1 MFLVWK
7 NEISKG
13 HIEFKFNFTV
23 YYRIIFIVIA
33 VGITFGLTP
42 TIAAVE
48 DPISVSTSKDIY
60 HEGEIIVVFG
70 KITAMVNELPVTI
83 QLYHED
89 SLIAVDQVEI
99 ALDGTFATDFRAK
112 GNFWKEDGTYIVR
125 AFYTPEKIAEKTFQF
140 FKKPSDRTSSL
151 FPVDIPN
158 SGSFDLGYSIIGG
171 EVRDIILN
179 QDNYSLLTEINA
191 DSNGNIVLKLPRE
204 NIEAKTSDGADEI
217 FIVLISKTGL
227 DSEDFSEVQIEE
239 IETGIDFRTV
249 RIQFEEN
256 DRWIEI
262 IGTFVIPEFGPI
274 VVLVLGISIIAII
287 AVTSKSRL
295 SLMPN
300 L

>member
-1 MFLVWK
+1 M
-7 NEISKG
+7 
-13 HIEFKFNFTV
+13 

-48 DPISVSTSKDIY
+48 DPISVSTSRDIY
-60 HEGEIIVVFG
+60 YENDIIIVFG
-70 KITAMVNELPVTI
+70 KVTSILNELPVTI

-89 SLIAVDQVEI
+89 NLIAVDQVEI

-140 FKKPSDRTSSL
+140 FKKLSGGTSSL

-179 QDNYSLLTEINA
+179 QDNYSLLIEFNA
-191 DSNGNIVLKLPRE
+191 ESNGNIVLKLPRE
-204 NIEAKTSDGADEI
+204 NIESKTNDGMDEI
-217 FIVLISKTGL
+217 FIILISKTGL
-227 DSEDFSEVQIEE
+227 DSEDFVEVQFEE
-239 IETGIDFRTV
+239 IETGPDFRTV
-249 RIQFEEN
+249 RIQFEED
-256 DRWIEI
+256 DRWIKV
-262 IGTFVIPEFGPI
+262 IGTYVIPEFGTI
-274 VVLVLGISIIAII
+274 VTMILLI
-287 AVTSKSRL
+287 AVTTTIVMYKSKFSIKY
-295 SLMPN
+295 N
-300 L
+300 

>member
-1 MFLVWK
+1 M
-7 NEISKG
+7 
-13 HIEFKFNFTV
+13 

-48 DPISVSTSKDIY
+48 DPISVSTSRDIY
-60 HEGEIIVVFG
+60 YEDDIIIVFG
-70 KITAMVNELPVTI
+70 KVTSILNELPVTI

-140 FKKPSDRTSSL
+140 FKKLSGGTSSL

-158 SGSFDLGYSIIGG
+158 SGSFELGYSIIGG

-179 QDNYSLLTEINA
+179 QDNYSLLIEFNA
-191 DSNGNIVLKLPRE
+191 DSNGNVVLKLPRE
-204 NIEAKTSDGADEI
+204 NIESKTNDGVDEI
-217 FIVLISKTGL
+217 FIILISKTGL
-227 DSEDFSEVQIEE
+227 DSEDFVEVQFEE
-239 IETGIDFRTV
+239 IETGPDFRTV
-249 RIQFEEN
+249 RIQFEED
-256 DRWIEI
+256 DRWIKV
-262 IGTFVIPEFGPI
+262 IGTYVIPEFGTI
-274 VVLVLGISIIAII
+274 VTMILLI
-287 AVTSKSRL
+287 AVTTTIVMYKSKFSIKY
-295 SLMPN
+295 N
-300 L
+300 

>member
-7 NEISKG
+7 SEISKG

-48 DPISVSTSKDIY
+48 DPISVSTSRDIY
-60 HEGEIIVVFG
+60 YEDDIIIVFG
-70 KITAMVNELPVTI
+70 KVTSILNELPVTI

-140 FKKPSDRTSSL
+140 FKKLSGGTSSL

-179 QDNYSLLTEINA
+179 QDNYSLLIEFNA
-191 DSNGNIVLKLPRE
+191 ESNGNIVLKLPRE
-204 NIEAKTSDGADEI
+204 NIESKTNDGVDEI
-217 FIVLISKTGL
+217 FIILISKTGL
-227 DSEDFSEVQIEE
+227 DSEDFVEVQFEE
-239 IETGIDFRTV
+239 IETGPDFRTV
-249 RIQFEEN
+249 RIQFEED
-256 DRWIEI
+256 DRWIKV
-262 IGTFVIPEFGPI
+262 IGTYVIPEFGTI
-274 VVLVLGISIIAII
+274 VTMILLI
-287 AVTSKSRL
+287 AVTTTIVMYKSKFSIKY
-295 SLMPN
+295 N
-300 L
+300 

>member
-7 NEISKG
+7 SEISKG

-48 DPISVSTSKDIY
+48 DPISVSTSRDIY
-60 HEGEIIVVFG
+60 YEDDIIIVFG
-70 KITAMVNELPVTI
+70 KVTSILNELPVTI

-140 FKKPSDRTSSL
+140 FKKLSGGTSSL

-158 SGSFDLGYSIIGG
+158 SGSFEVGYSIIGG

-204 NIEAKTSDGADEI
+204 NIESKTNDGMDEI
-217 FIVLISKTGL
+217 FIILISKTGL
-227 DSEDFSEVQIEE
+227 DSEDFVEVQFEE
-239 IETGIDFRTV
+239 IETGPDFRTV
-249 RIQFEEN
+249 RIQFEED
-256 DRWIEI
+256 DRWIKI
-262 IGTFVIPEFGPI
+262 VGTYVIPEFGTI
-274 VVLVLGISIIAII
+274 VTMILLI
-287 AVTSKSRL
+287 AVTTTIVMYKSKFSIKY
-295 SLMPN
+295 N
-300 L
+300 

>member
-7 NEISKG
+7 SEISKG

-48 DPISVSTSKDIY
+48 DPISVSTSRDIY
-60 HEGEIIVVFG
+60 YENDIIIVFG
-70 KITAMVNELPVTI
+70 KVTSILNELPVTI

-89 SLIAVDQVEI
+89 NLIAVDQVKI

-140 FKKPSDRTSSL
+140 FKKLSGGTSSL

-179 QDNYSLLTEINA
+179 QDNYSLLIEINA
-191 DSNGNIVLKLPRE
+191 DSNGNLVLKLPRE
-204 NIEAKTSDGADEI
+204 NIESKTNDGMDEI
-217 FIVLISKTGL
+217 FIILISKTGL
-227 DSEDFSEVQIEE
+227 DSENFTEVQFEE
-239 IETGIDFRTV
+239 IETGPDFRTV
-249 RIQFEEN
+249 RIQFEED
-256 DRWIEI
+256 DRWIKI
-262 IGTFVIPEFGPI
+262 VGTYVIPEFGTI
-274 VVLVLGISIIAII
+274 VTMILLI
-287 AVTSKSRL
+287 AVTTTIVMYKSKFSIKY
-295 SLMPN
+295 N
-300 L
+300 

>member
-1 MFLVWK
+1 M
-7 NEISKG
+7 
-13 HIEFKFNFTV
+13 

-42 TIAAVE
+42 SIAAVE
-48 DPISVSTSKDIY
+48 DPISVSTSRDIY
-60 HEGEIIVVFG
+60 YEDDIIIVFG
-70 KITAMVNELPVTI
+70 KVTSILNELPVTI

-140 FKKPSDRTSSL
+140 FKKLSGGTSSL

-204 NIEAKTSDGADEI
+204 NIESKTNDGVDEI
-217 FIVLISKTGL
+217 FIILISKTGL
-227 DSEDFSEVQIEE
+227 DSEDFVEVQFEE
-239 IETGIDFRTV
+239 IETGPDFRTV
-249 RIQFEEN
+249 RIQFEED
-256 DRWIEI
+256 DRWIKV
-262 IGTFVIPEFGPI
+262 IGTYVIPEFGTI
-274 VVLVLGISIIAII
+274 VTMILLI
-287 AVTSKSRL
+287 AVTTTIVMYKSKFSIKY
-295 SLMPN
+295 N
-300 L
+300 

>member
-1 MFLVWK
+1 M
-7 NEISKG
+7 
-13 HIEFKFNFTV
+13 

-42 TIAAVE
+42 SIAAVE
-48 DPISVSTSKDIY
+48 DPISVSTSRDIY
-60 HEGEIIVVFG
+60 YEDDIIIVFG
-70 KITAMVNELPVTI
+70 KVTSILNELPVTI

-140 FKKPSDRTSSL
+140 FKKPSGGTSSL

-204 NIEAKTSDGADEI
+204 NIESKTNDGVDEI
-217 FIVLISKTGL
+217 FIILISKTGL
-227 DSEDFSEVQIEE
+227 DSEDFVEVQFEE
-239 IETGIDFRTV
+239 IETGPDFRTV
-249 RIQFEEN
+249 RIQFEED
-256 DRWIEI
+256 DRWIKV
-262 IGTFVIPEFGPI
+262 IGTYVIPEFGTI
-274 VVLVLGISIIAII
+274 VTMILLI
-287 AVTSKSRL
+287 AVTTTIVMYKSKFSIKY
-295 SLMPN
+295 N
-300 L
+300 

>member
-1 MFLVWK
+1 M
-7 NEISKG
+7 
-13 HIEFKFNFTV
+13 

-48 DPISVSTSKDIY
+48 DPISVSTSRDIY
-60 HEGEIIVVFG
+60 YENDIIIVFG
-70 KITAMVNELPVTI
+70 KVTSILNELPVTI

-140 FKKPSDRTSSL
+140 FKKLSGGTSSL

-158 SGSFDLGYSIIGG
+158 SGSFEVGYSIIGG

-179 QDNYSLLTEINA
+179 QDNYSILTEIDA

-204 NIEAKTSDGADEI
+204 NIESKTNDGMDEI
-217 FIVLISKTGL
+217 FIILISKTGL
-227 DSEDFSEVQIEE
+227 DSEDFVEVQFEE
-239 IETGIDFRTV
+239 IETGPDFRTV
-249 RIQFEEN
+249 RIQFEED
-256 DRWIEI
+256 DRWIKV
-262 IGTFVIPEFGPI
+262 IGTYVIPEFGTI
-274 VVLVLGISIIAII
+274 VTMILLI
-287 AVTSKSRL
+287 AVTTTIVMYKSKFSIKY
-295 SLMPN
+295 N
-300 L
+300 

>member
-48 DPISVSTSKDIY
+48 DPISVSTSRDIY
-60 HEGEIIVVFG
+60 YEDDIIIVFG
-70 KITAMVNELPVTI
+70 KVTSILNELPVTI

-140 FKKPSDRTSSL
+140 FKKLSGGTSSL

-204 NIEAKTSDGADEI
+204 NIESKTNDGVDEI
-217 FIVLISKTGL
+217 FIILISKTGL
-227 DSEDFSEVQIEE
+227 DSEDFVEVQFEE
-239 IETGIDFRTV
+239 IETGPDFRTV
-249 RIQFEEN
+249 RIQFEED
-256 DRWIEI
+256 DRWIKV
-262 IGTFVIPEFGPI
+262 IGTYVIPEFGTMVTMI
-274 VVLVLGISIIAII
+274 LLIAITTTI
-287 AVTSKSRL
+287 VMYKSKFSIKY
-295 SLMPN
+295 N
-300 L
+300 

>member
-1 MFLVWK
+1 LFLVWK
-7 NEISKG
+7 SEISKG

-48 DPISVSTSKDIY
+48 DPISVSTSRDIY
-60 HEGEIIVVFG
+60 YENDIIIVFG
-70 KITAMVNELPVTI
+70 KVTSILNELPVTI

-140 FKKPSDRTSSL
+140 FKKPSGGTSSL

-171 EVRDIILN
+171 EIRDIILN
-179 QDNYSLLTEINA
+179 QDNYSLLIEFNA
-191 DSNGNIVLKLPRE
+191 ESNGNVVLKLPRE
-204 NIEAKTSDGADEI
+204 DIESKTNDGVDEI
-217 FIVLISKTGL
+217 FIILISKTGL
-227 DSEDFSEVQIEE
+227 DSEDFTEVQFEE
-239 IETGIDFRTV
+239 IETGPDFRTV
-249 RIQFEEN
+249 RIQFEED
-256 DRWIEI
+256 DRWIKV
-262 IGTFVIPEFGPI
+262 IGTYVIPEFGTI
-274 VVLVLGISIIAII
+274 VTMILLI
-287 AVTSKSRL
+287 AVTTTIVMYKSKFSIKY
-295 SLMPN
+295 N
-300 L
+300 

>member
-1 MFLVWK
+1 M
-7 NEISKG
+7 
-13 HIEFKFNFTV
+13 

-48 DPISVSTSKDIY
+48 DPISVSTSRDIY
-60 HEGEIIVVFG
+60 YEDDIIIVFG
-70 KITAMVNELPVTI
+70 KVTSILNELPVTI

-140 FKKPSDRTSSL
+140 FKKLSGGTSSL

-179 QDNYSLLTEINA
+179 QDNYSLLIEFNA

-204 NIEAKTSDGADEI
+204 NIESKTNDGMDEI
-217 FIVLISKTGL
+217 FIILISKTGL
-227 DSEDFSEVQIEE
+227 DSEDFVEVQFEE
-239 IETGIDFRTV
+239 IETGPDFRTV
-249 RIQFEEN
+249 RIQFEED
-256 DRWIEI
+256 DRWIKI
-262 IGTFVIPEFGPI
+262 VGTYVIPEFGTI
-274 VVLVLGISIIAII
+274 VTMILLI
-287 AVTSKSRL
+287 AVTTTIVMYKSKFSIKY
-295 SLMPN
+295 N
-300 L
+300 

>member
-7 NEISKG
+7 SEISKG

-48 DPISVSTSKDIY
+48 DPISVSTSRDIY
-60 HEGEIIVVFG
+60 YENDIIIVFG
-70 KITAMVNELPVTI
+70 KVTSILNELPVTI

-89 SLIAVDQVEI
+89 NLIAVDQVEI

-140 FKKPSDRTSSL
+140 FKKLSGGTSSL

-179 QDNYSLLTEINA
+179 QDNYSLLIEINA

-204 NIEAKTSDGADEI
+204 NIESKTNDGVDEI
-217 FIVLISKTGL
+217 FIILISKTGL
-227 DSEDFSEVQIEE
+227 DSEDFVEVQFEE
-239 IETGIDFRTV
+239 IETGPDFRTV
-249 RIQFEEN
+249 RIQFEDD
-256 DRWIEI
+256 DRWIKV
-262 IGTFVIPEFGPI
+262 IGTYVIPEFGTI
-274 VVLVLGISIIAII
+274 VTMILLI
-287 AVTSKSRL
+287 AVTTTIVMYKSKFSIKY
-295 SLMPN
+295 N
-300 L
+300 

>member
-7 NEISKG
+7 SEISKG

-42 TIAAVE
+42 SIAAVE
-48 DPISVSTSKDIY
+48 DPISVSTSRDIY
-60 HEGEIIVVFG
+60 YENDIIIVFG
-70 KITAMVNELPVTI
+70 KVTSILNELPVTI

-140 FKKPSDRTSSL
+140 FKKLSGGTSSL

-158 SGSFDLGYSIIGG
+158 SGSFDVGYSIIGG

-179 QDNYSLLTEINA
+179 QDNYSILTEINA
-191 DSNGNIVLKLPRE
+191 DSNGNLVLKLPRE
-204 NIEAKTSDGADEI
+204 NIESKTNDGMDEI
-217 FIVLISKTGL
+217 FIILISKTGL
-227 DSEDFSEVQIEE
+227 DSEDFVEVQFEE
-239 IETGIDFRTV
+239 IETGPDFRTV
-249 RIQFEEN
+249 RIQFEED
-256 DRWIEI
+256 DRWIKV
-262 IGTFVIPEFGPI
+262 IGTYVIPEFGTI
-274 VVLVLGISIIAII
+274 VTMILLI
-287 AVTSKSRL
+287 AVTTTIVMYKSKFSIKY
-295 SLMPN
+295 N
-300 L
+300 

>member
-1 MFLVWK
+1 M
-7 NEISKG
+7 
-13 HIEFKFNFTV
+13 

-48 DPISVSTSKDIY
+48 DPISVSTSRDIY
-60 HEGEIIVVFG
+60 YEDDIIIVFG
-70 KITAMVNELPVTI
+70 KVTSILNELPVTI

-140 FKKPSDRTSSL
+140 FKKLSGGTSSL

-204 NIEAKTSDGADEI
+204 NIESKTNDGMDEI
-217 FIVLISKTGL
+217 FIILISKTGL
-227 DSEDFSEVQIEE
+227 DSEDFVEVQFEE
-239 IETGIDFRTV
+239 IETGPDFRTV
-249 RIQFEEN
+249 RIQFEED
-256 DRWIEI
+256 DRWIKI
-262 IGTFVIPEFGPI
+262 IGTYVIPEFGTI
-274 VVLVLGISIIAII
+274 VTMILLI
-287 AVTSKSRL
+287 AVTTTIVMYKSKFSIKY
-295 SLMPN
+295 N
-300 L
+300 

>member
-1 MFLVWK
+1 
-7 NEISKG
+7 
-13 HIEFKFNFTV
+13 V

-48 DPISVSTSKDIY
+48 DPISVSTSRDIY
-60 HEGEIIVVFG
+60 YENDIIIVFG
-70 KITAMVNELPVTI
+70 KVTSILNELPVTI

-140 FKKPSDRTSSL
+140 FKKLSGGTSSL

-179 QDNYSLLTEINA
+179 QDNYSLLIEFNA
-191 DSNGNIVLKLPRE
+191 ESNGNIVLKLPRE
-204 NIEAKTSDGADEI
+204 NIESKTNDGVDEI
-217 FIVLISKTGL
+217 FIILISKTGL
-227 DSEDFSEVQIEE
+227 DSEDFVEVQFEE
-239 IETGIDFRTV
+239 IETGPDFRTV
-249 RIQFEEN
+249 RIQFEED
-256 DRWIEI
+256 DRWIKI
-262 IGTFVIPEFGPI
+262 VGTYVIPEFGTI
-274 VVLVLGISIIAII
+274 VTMILLI
-287 AVTSKSRL
+287 AVTTTIVMYKSKFSIKY
-295 SLMPN
+295 N
-300 L
+300 

>member
-1 MFLVWK
+1 M
-7 NEISKG
+7 
-13 HIEFKFNFTV
+13 

-48 DPISVSTSKDIY
+48 DPISVSTSRDIY
-60 HEGEIIVVFG
+60 YENDIIIVFG
-70 KITAMVNELPVTI
+70 KVTSILNELPVTI

-140 FKKPSDRTSSL
+140 FKKLSGGTSSL

-158 SGSFDLGYSIIGG
+158 SGSFELGYSIIGG

-179 QDNYSLLTEINA
+179 QDNYSLLIEINA

-204 NIEAKTSDGADEI
+204 NIESKTNDGMDEI
-217 FIVLISKTGL
+217 FIILISKTGL
-227 DSEDFSEVQIEE
+227 DSEDFVEVQFEE
-239 IETGIDFRTV
+239 IETGPDFRTV
-249 RIQFEEN
+249 RIQFEED
-256 DRWIEI
+256 DRWIKI
-262 IGTFVIPEFGPI
+262 VGTYVIPEFGTI
-274 VVLVLGISIIAII
+274 VTMILLI
-287 AVTSKSRL
+287 AVTTTIVMYKSKFSIKY
-295 SLMPN
+295 N
-300 L
+300 

>member
-7 NEISKG
+7 SEISKG

-48 DPISVSTSKDIY
+48 DPISVSTSRDIY
-60 HEGEIIVVFG
+60 YENDIIIVFG
-70 KITAMVNELPVTI
+70 KVTSILNELPVTI

-140 FKKPSDRTSSL
+140 FKKLSGGTSSL

-204 NIEAKTSDGADEI
+204 NIESKTNDGMDEI
-217 FIVLISKTGL
+217 FIILISKTGL
-227 DSEDFSEVQIEE
+227 DSEDFVEVQFEE
-239 IETGIDFRTV
+239 IETGPDFRTV
-249 RIQFEEN
+249 RIQFEED
-256 DRWIEI
+256 DRWIKI
-262 IGTFVIPEFGPI
+262 IGTYVIPEFGTI
-274 VVLVLGISIIAII
+274 VTMILLI
-287 AVTSKSRL
+287 AVTTTIVMYKSKFSIKY
-295 SLMPN
+295 N
-300 L
+300 

>member
-7 NEISKG
+7 SEISKG

-42 TIAAVE
+42 SIAAVE
-48 DPISVSTSKDIY
+48 DPISVSTSRDIY
-60 HEGEIIVVFG
+60 YENDIIIVFG
-70 KITAMVNELPVTI
+70 KVTSILNELPVTI

-89 SLIAVDQVEI
+89 NLIAVDQVEI

-140 FKKPSDRTSSL
+140 FKKLSGGTSSL

-158 SGSFDLGYSIIGG
+158 SGSFEVGYSIIGG

-179 QDNYSLLTEINA
+179 QDNYSILTEINA
-191 DSNGNIVLKLPRE
+191 DSNGNLVLKLPRE
-204 NIEAKTSDGADEI
+204 NIESKTSDGMDEI
-217 FIVLISKTGL
+217 FIILISKTGL
-227 DSEDFSEVQIEE
+227 DSENFVEVQFEE
-239 IETGIDFRTV
+239 IETGPDFRTV
-249 RIQFEEN
+249 RIQFEED
-256 DRWIEI
+256 DRWIKV
-262 IGTFVIPEFGPI
+262 IGTYVIPEFGTI
-274 VVLVLGISIIAII
+274 VTMILLI
-287 AVTSKSRL
+287 AVTTTIVMYKSKFSIKY
-295 SLMPN
+295 N
-300 L
+300 

>member
-1 MFLVWK
+1 M
-7 NEISKG
+7 
-13 HIEFKFNFTV
+13 

-48 DPISVSTSKDIY
+48 DPISVSTSRDIY
-60 HEGEIIVVFG
+60 YENDIIIVFG
-70 KITAMVNELPVTI
+70 KVTSILNELPVTI

-140 FKKPSDRTSSL
+140 FKKLSGGTSSL

-179 QDNYSLLTEINA
+179 QDNYSILIEINA
-191 DSNGNIVLKLPRE
+191 DSNGNLVLKLPRE
-204 NIEAKTSDGADEI
+204 NIESKTNDGMDEI
-217 FIVLISKTGL
+217 FIILISKTGL
-227 DSEDFSEVQIEE
+227 DSEDFVEVQFEE
-239 IETGIDFRTV
+239 IETGPDFRTV
-249 RIQFEEN
+249 RIQFEED
-256 DRWIEI
+256 DRWIKI
-262 IGTFVIPEFGPI
+262 IGTYVIPEFGTI
-274 VVLVLGISIIAII
+274 VTMILLI
-287 AVTSKSRL
+287 AVTTTIVMYKSKFSIKY
-295 SLMPN
+295 N
-300 L
+300 

>member
-7 NEISKG
+7 SEISKG

-48 DPISVSTSKDIY
+48 DPISVSTSRDIY
-60 HEGEIIVVFG
+60 YEDDIIIVFG
-70 KITAMVNELPVTI
+70 KVTSILNELPVTI

-140 FKKPSDRTSSL
+140 FKKLSGGTSSL

-158 SGSFDLGYSIIGG
+158 SGSFEVGYSIIGG

-179 QDNYSLLTEINA
+179 QDNYSILTEINA
-191 DSNGNIVLKLPRE
+191 DSNGNLVLKLPRE
-204 NIEAKTSDGADEI
+204 NIESKTNDGMDEI
-217 FIVLISKTGL
+217 FIILISKTGL
-227 DSEDFSEVQIEE
+227 DSEDFVEVQFEE
-239 IETGIDFRTV
+239 IETGTDFRTV
-249 RIQFEEN
+249 RIQFEED
-256 DRWIEI
+256 DRWVKI
-262 IGTFVIPEFGPI
+262 IGTYVIPEFGTI
-274 VVLVLGISIIAII
+274 VTMILLI
-287 AVTSKSRL
+287 AVTTTIVMYKSKFSIKY
-295 SLMPN
+295 N
-300 L
+300 

>member
-7 NEISKG
+7 SEISKG

-48 DPISVSTSKDIY
+48 DPISVSTSRDIY
-60 HEGEIIVVFG
+60 YENDIIIVFG
-70 KITAMVNELPVTI
+70 KVTSILNELPVTI
-83 QLYHED
+83 QLYHEG

-140 FKKPSDRTSSL
+140 FKKLSGGTSSL

-179 QDNYSLLTEINA
+179 QDNYSILIEFNA
-191 DSNGNIVLKLPRE
+191 ESNGNVVLKLPRE
-204 NIEAKTSDGADEI
+204 SIESKTNDGVDEI
-217 FIVLISKTGL
+217 FIILISKTGL
-227 DSEDFSEVQIEE
+227 DSEDFVEVQFEE
-239 IETGIDFRTV
+239 IETGPDFRTV
-249 RIQFEEN
+249 RIQFEED
-256 DRWIEI
+256 DRWIKV
-262 IGTFVIPEFGPI
+262 IGTYVIPEFGTI
-274 VVLVLGISIIAII
+274 VTMILLI
-287 AVTSKSRL
+287 AVTTTIVMYKSKFSIKY
-295 SLMPN
+295 N
-300 L
+300 

>member
-7 NEISKG
+7 SEISKG

-48 DPISVSTSKDIY
+48 DPISVSTSRDIY
-60 HEGEIIVVFG
+60 YENDIIIVFG
-70 KITAMVNELPVTI
+70 KVTSILNELPVTI

-140 FKKPSDRTSSL
+140 FKKLSGGTSSL

-158 SGSFDLGYSIIGG
+158 SGSFELGYSIIGG

-179 QDNYSLLTEINA
+179 QDNYSLLIEFNA
-191 DSNGNIVLKLPRE
+191 ESNGNVVLKLPRE
-204 NIEAKTSDGADEI
+204 NIESKTNDGVDEI
-217 FIVLISKTGL
+217 FIILISKTGL
-227 DSEDFSEVQIEE
+227 DSEDFVEVQFEE
-239 IETGIDFRTV
+239 IETGPDFRTV
-249 RIQFEEN
+249 RIQFEED
-256 DRWIEI
+256 DRWIKV
-262 IGTFVIPEFGPI
+262 IGTYVIPEFGTI
-274 VVLVLGISIIAII
+274 VTMILLI
-287 AVTSKSRL
+287 AVTTTIVMYKSKFSIKY
-295 SLMPN
+295 N
-300 L
+300 

>member
-1 MFLVWK
+1 M
-7 NEISKG
+7 
-13 HIEFKFNFTV
+13 

-48 DPISVSTSKDIY
+48 DPISVSTSRDIY
-60 HEGEIIVVFG
+60 YEDDIIIVFG
-70 KITAMVNELPVTI
+70 KVTSILNELPVTI

-140 FKKPSDRTSSL
+140 FKKLSGGTSSL

-204 NIEAKTSDGADEI
+204 NIESKTNDGMDEI
-217 FIVLISKTGL
+217 FIILISKTGL
-227 DSEDFSEVQIEE
+227 DSEDFVEVQFEE
-239 IETGIDFRTV
+239 IETGPDFRTV
-249 RIQFEEN
+249 RIQFEED
-256 DRWIEI
+256 DRWVKI
-262 IGTFVIPEFGPI
+262 IGTYVIPEFGTI
-274 VVLVLGISIIAII
+274 VTMILLI
-287 AVTSKSRL
+287 AVTTTIVMYKSKFSIKY
-295 SLMPN
+295 N
-300 L
+300 

>member
-1 MFLVWK
+1 MFLDWK

-42 TIAAVE
+42 AITAVE
-48 DPISVSTSKDIY
+48 DPISVSTSRDIY
-60 HEGEIIVVFG
+60 YEDDVIIVFG
-70 KITAMVNELPVTI
+70 KVTAILNELPVTI

-140 FKKPSDRTSSL
+140 FKKLSGGTSSL

-171 EVRDIILN
+171 EISDIILN
-179 QDNYSLLTEINA
+179 QNNYSLLIEFNA
-191 DSNGNIVLKLPRE
+191 ESNGNVVLKLPRE
-204 NIEAKTSDGADEI
+204 NIESKTNDGVDEI
-217 FIVLISKTGL
+217 FIILISKTGL
-227 DSEDFSEVQIEE
+227 DGEDFVEVQFEE
-239 IETGIDFRTV
+239 IETGPDFRTV
-249 RIQFEEN
+249 RIQFEE
-256 DRWIEI
+256 DDKWVMV
-262 IGTFVIPEFGPI
+262 IGTYVIPEFGTI
-274 VVLVLGISIIAII
+274 VTMILLI
-287 AVTSKSRL
+287 AVTTTIVMYKSKFSIKY
-295 SLMPN
+295 N
-300 L
+300 

>member
-1 MFLVWK
+1 M
-7 NEISKG
+7 
-13 HIEFKFNFTV
+13 

-48 DPISVSTSKDIY
+48 DPISVSTSRDIY
-60 HEGEIIVVFG
+60 YEDDIIIVFG
-70 KITAMVNELPVTI
+70 KVTSILNELPVTI

-140 FKKPSDRTSSL
+140 FKKLSGGTSSL

-179 QDNYSLLTEINA
+179 QDNYSLLIEFNA
-191 DSNGNIVLKLPRE
+191 ESNGNVVLKLPRE
-204 NIEAKTSDGADEI
+204 NIESKTNDGVDEI
-217 FIVLISKTGL
+217 FIILISKTGL
-227 DSEDFSEVQIEE
+227 DSEDFVEVQFEE
-239 IETGIDFRTV
+239 IETGPDFRTV
-249 RIQFEEN
+249 RIQFEED
-256 DRWIEI
+256 DRWIKV
-262 IGTFVIPEFGPI
+262 IGTYVIPEFGTI
-274 VVLVLGISIIAII
+274 VTMILLI
-287 AVTSKSRL
+287 AVTTTIVMYKSKFSIKY
-295 SLMPN
+295 N
-300 L
+300 

>member
-1 MFLVWK
+1 M
-7 NEISKG
+7 
-13 HIEFKFNFTV
+13 

-48 DPISVSTSKDIY
+48 DPISVSTSRDIY
-60 HEGEIIVVFG
+60 YENDIIIVFG
-70 KITAMVNELPVTI
+70 KVTSILNELPVTI

-140 FKKPSDRTSSL
+140 FKKLSGGTSSL

-158 SGSFDLGYSIIGG
+158 SGSFELGYSIIGG

-179 QDNYSLLTEINA
+179 QDNYSLLIEFNA
-191 DSNGNIVLKLPRE
+191 ESNGNIVLKLPRD
-204 NIEAKTSDGADEI
+204 NIESKTNDGVDEI
-217 FIVLISKTGL
+217 FIILISKTGL
-227 DSEDFSEVQIEE
+227 DSEDFVEVQFEE
-239 IETGIDFRTV
+239 IETGPDFRTV
-249 RIQFEEN
+249 RIQFEED
-256 DRWIEI
+256 DRWIKI
-262 IGTFVIPEFGPI
+262 VGTYVIPEFGTI
-274 VVLVLGISIIAII
+274 VTMILLI
-287 AVTSKSRL
+287 AVTTTIVMYKSKFSIKY
-295 SLMPN
+295 N
-300 L
+300 

>member
-1 MFLVWK
+1 M
-7 NEISKG
+7 
-13 HIEFKFNFTV
+13 

-48 DPISVSTSKDIY
+48 DPISVSTSRDIY
-60 HEGEIIVVFG
+60 YENDIIIVFG
-70 KITAMVNELPVTI
+70 KVTSILNELPVTI

-140 FKKPSDRTSSL
+140 FKKLSGGTSSL

-158 SGSFDLGYSIIGG
+158 SGSFELGYSIIGG

-179 QDNYSLLTEINA
+179 QDNYSILTEINA
-191 DSNGNIVLKLPRE
+191 DSNGNLVLKLPRE
-204 NIEAKTSDGADEI
+204 NIESKTNDGMDEI
-217 FIVLISKTGL
+217 FIILISKTGL
-227 DSEDFSEVQIEE
+227 DSEDFVEVQFEE
-239 IETGIDFRTV
+239 IETGPDFRTV
-249 RIQFEEN
+249 RIQFEED
-256 DRWIEI
+256 DRWIKI
-262 IGTFVIPEFGPI
+262 IGTYVIPEFGTI
-274 VVLVLGISIIAII
+274 VTMILLI
-287 AVTSKSRL
+287 AVTTTIVMYKSKFSIKY
-295 SLMPN
+295 N
-300 L
+300 

>member
-1 MFLVWK
+1 M
-7 NEISKG
+7 
-13 HIEFKFNFTV
+13 
-23 YYRIIFIVIA
+23 YYRIIFIIIA

-42 TIAAVE
+42 SIAAVE

-70 KITAMVNELPVTI
+70 KITAMANELPVTI

-89 SLIAVDQVEI
+89 SLIAVDQVKV
-99 ALDGTFATDFRAK
+99 ALDGTFATDFTAK

-140 FKKPSDRTSSL
+140 FKKLSGGTSAN

-204 NIEAKTSDGADEI
+204 NIESKTNDDVDEI
-217 FIVLISKTGL
+217 FIILISKTGL
-227 DSEDFSEVQIEE
+227 DSEDFTEVQFEE
-239 IETGIDFRTV
+239 IETGPDFRTV
-249 RIQFEEN
+249 RIQFEED
-256 DRWIEI
+256 DRWVTV
-262 IGTFVIPEFGPI
+262 IGTYVIPEFGTI
-274 VVLVLGISIIAII
+274 VTMILLI
-287 AVTSKSRL
+287 AVTTTIVMYKSKFSIKY
-295 SLMPN
+295 N
-300 L
+300 

>member
-7 NEISKG
+7 SEISKG

-42 TIAAVE
+42 SIAAVE
-48 DPISVSTSKDIY
+48 DPISVSTSRDIY
-60 HEGEIIVVFG
+60 YEDDIIIVFG
-70 KITAMVNELPVTI
+70 KVTSILNELPVTI
-83 QLYHED
+83 QLYHEG

-112 GNFWKEDGTYIVR
+112 GNSWKDDGTYIVR

-140 FKKPSDRTSSL
+140 FKKLSGGTSSL

-179 QDNYSLLTEINA
+179 QDNYSLLIEFNA
-191 DSNGNIVLKLPRE
+191 ESNGNIVLKLPRD
-204 NIEAKTSDGADEI
+204 NIESKTNDSMDEI
-217 FIVLISKTGL
+217 FIILISKTGL
-227 DSEDFSEVQIEE
+227 DSENFTEVQFEE
-239 IETGIDFRTV
+239 IETGPDFRTV
-249 RIQFEEN
+249 RIQFEED
-256 DRWIEI
+256 DRWIKV
-262 IGTFVIPEFGPI
+262 IGTYVIPEFGTI
-274 VVLVLGISIIAII
+274 VTMILLI
-287 AVTSKSRL
+287 AVTTTIVMYKSKFSIKY
-295 SLMPN
+295 N
-300 L
+300 